1 MSGPFFVCS
10 PFIFYSFTRLS
21 IVLILNNLEVFMKRF
36 FLGTFLAA
44 SLFAIVACS
53 SSTGSESTSDECLED
68 PNLPICQVPDGGLDD
83 GSDAGLD
90 E

>member
-1 MSGPFFVCS
+1 
-10 PFIFYSFTRLS
+10 
-21 IVLILNNLEVFMKRF
+21 MKRF

-53 SSTGSESTSDECLED
+53 SSTSSESTSDECLED
-68 PNLPICQVPDGGLDD
+68 PNLPICQGPDNGPDDGLDD
-83 GSDAGLD
+83 GSGLSD